1 MSITRRGSISFNSR
15 VVPVFALALGMTLS
29 LIIVSSNTQQHV
41 LAQQGAG
48 VHQNNTTKVIGK
60 NNESTMMLS
69 SQQQPQLGSIAG
81 NQFLMSLSTT
91 NPWLSMTGSAD
102 MMDMMMNMMDMM
114 MPSLSITDEI
124 SNSSGVMT
132 NSMQGPGMD
141 MMMAGGQ

>member
-15 VVPVFALALGMTLS
+15 VVPVFALALGMILS

-81 NQFLMSLSTT
+81 NQFMMSLSTT

-102 MMDMMMNMMDMM
+102 MMDMMM
-114 MPSLSITDEI
+114 PSLSITDES

>member
-1 MSITRRGSISFNSR
+1 
-15 VVPVFALALGMTLS
+15 MTLS
-29 LIIVSSNTQQHV
+29 LIIISSNTQQHV

-60 NNESTMMLS
+60 NNVSTMMLS
-69 SQQQPQLGSIAG
+69 SQQKPQLGSLG
-81 NQFLMSLSTT
+81 NQFMMPLSTT

-114 MPSLSITDEI
+114 MPSLSITDES

>member
-81 NQFLMSLSTT
+81 NQFMMSLSTT

-102 MMDMMMNMMDMM
+102 MMDMMM
-114 MPSLSITDEI
+114 PSLSITDES